1 MSDLRIF
8 AISGSAL
15 SAQSVRLN
23 TIASNM
29 ANAGVAGS
37 SPEES
42 YRARYPVF
50 RTVSDPDLGG
60 ARTVDVAAV
69 IESNQPGEKR
79 YAPDHPLADEQGYI
93 YMPNVNLVEQMADMI
108 AASRSYQSNLEVMS
122 TARELMIQ
130 TLQLGR

>member
-1 MSDLRIF
+1 MSDFRIF

-15 SAQSVRLN
+15 NAQSVRLN

-37 SPEES
+37 SPEEA
-42 YRARYPVF
+42 YRARYPIF
-50 RTVSDPDLGG
+50 RTVSDPVGG
-60 ARTVDVAAV
+60 ARKVDVAAV
-69 IESNQPGEKR
+69 IESSQPGEKR
-79 YAPDHPLADEQGYI
+79 YAPDHPLADQEGYI